1 MCRSVLFGLLV
12 VAELT
17 FRKSMCVVSSLPFRK
32 KSVFRVVVA
41 EVVRVRVCRSAPLT
55 CSQKRRAT
63 TRPQRPAPPAHR
75 QSESRPG
82 CAGVLTCCVVIFVL
96 EGLVGT
102 LRCLVCSIQLTF
114 SQKTERHVVPPGL
127 HYTT

>member
-63 TRPQRPAPPAHR
+63 TRPQRASATGAPDR

-82 CAGVLTCCVVIFVL
+82 CAGVLCRYIRVRGAGRYLALPCVFDSTEL
-96 EGLVGT
+96 
-102 LRCLVCSIQLTF
+102 F
-114 SQKTERHVVPPGL
+114 SKD
-127 HYTT
+127 

>member
-1 MCRSVLFGLLV
+1 MSFCAADLF
-12 VAELT
+12 A
-17 FRKSMCVVSSLPFRK
+17 KK
-32 KSVFRVVVA
+32 KSDHATAAASATGAPPVGVA
-41 EVVRVRVCRSAPLT
+41 PRVCP
-55 CSQKRRAT
+55 
-63 TRPQRPAPPAHR
+63 
-75 QSESRPG
+75 
-82 CAGVLTCCVVIFVL
+82 VCCVVIFVL

>member
-1 MCRSVLFGLLV
+1 MGILKTFWGYRGFILGSVQREFQANYKNSLLGAAWTVIRPLVMIIVYTV
-12 VAELT
+12 V
-17 FRKSMCVVSSLPFRK
+17 FSQIMSSKLPG
-32 KSVFRVVVA
+32 V
-41 EVVRVRVCRSAPLT
+41 E
-55 CSQKRRAT
+55 
-63 TRPQRPAPPAHR
+63 
-75 QSESRPG
+75 SEFAYSIYL